1 MIYWL
6 TGQPG
11 AGKTTLAQLMVTSYP
26 NDGIIVDG
34 DNIRDIFDNKDY
46 SEQGR
51 RKNIELA
58 QNISHFLHMKGH
70 TVIVSL
76 VSPYRDQRESFKE
89 KLGDGIVELFVHTT
103 EIRGREERHVHN
115 YEPPLENFIDV
126 DTTDVNPIESIKQ
139 ITKILKH
146 EQ

>member
-11 AGKTTLAQLMVTSYP
+11 AGKTTLRNWLIAALKGEAVL
-26 NDGIIVDG
+26 VDG
-34 DNIRDIFDNKDY
+34 DDIREIFENKDY

-58 QNISHFLHMKGH
+58 QNIAHFLNNKKMNP
-70 TVIVSL
+70 VVCL
-76 VSPYRDQRESFKE
+76 VSPYRDQRENFKQ
-89 KLGDGIVELFVHTT
+89 KMGKDIVELYIHTT
-103 EIRGREERHVHN
+103 DIRGRESYHVSN

-126 DTTDVNPIESIKQ
+126 DTTNKPEFESLQEIGEK
-139 ITKILKH
+139 LMF
-146 EQ
+146 

>member
-11 AGKTTLAQLMVTSYP
+11 AGKTTLGNWLIAALKGEAVL
-26 NDGIIVDG
+26 VDG
-34 DNIRDIFDNKDY
+34 DDIREIFENKDY

-58 QNISHFLHMKGH
+58 QNIAHFLNNKKMNP
-70 TVIVSL
+70 VVCL
-76 VSPYRDQRESFKE
+76 VSPYRDQRENFKQ
-89 KLGDGIVELFVHTT
+89 KMGKDIVELYIHTT
-103 EIRGREERHVHN
+103 DIRGRESYHVSN

-126 DTTDVNPIESIKQ
+126 DTTNKPEFESLQEIGKKL
-139 ITKILKH
+139 IF
-146 EQ
+146 

>member
-89 KLGDGIVELFVHTT
+89 KLGDGIVELYVHTT

-139 ITKILKH
+139 ITKILNY
-146 EQ
+146 E